1 LDPKRTTAH
10 ARRFKRTAD
19 ADERNL
25 RLHVLPVWGER
36 AYTSITRSD
45 VIELVEGLVA
55 GGTGPLAN
63 RVQSL
68 ISKIF
73 SFAVDV
79 ALLEANPATRL
90 RMRANDNALM
100 RVLDDGEIRLFWAQI
115 MSPPLL
121 PATGI
126 ALRLAL
132 LTGLRASEI
141 AGIHHTEITNIH
153 DPEQAAILIPEA
165 RVKNKRDFLVPL
177 SPLARQLVLEAQQLA
192 GDGAEYLF
200 PSRHD
205 KGAALDPPRWRRRRR
220 ASPKIWRMMTTRKSR
235 LAPRHGRP
243 IHRHR
248 TISGAPSRQGC
259 RHLVSHEKIAWRA

>member
-1 LDPKRTTAH
+1 
-10 ARRFKRTAD
+10 
-19 ADERNL
+19 
-25 RLHVLPVWGER
+25 
-36 AYTSITRSD
+36 
-45 VIELVEGLVA
+45 
-55 GGTGPLAN
+55 
-63 RVQSL
+63 
-68 ISKIF
+68 
-73 SFAVDV
+73 
-79 ALLEANPATRL
+79 
-90 RMRANDNALM
+90 
-100 RVLDDGEIRLFWAQI
+100 VLDDAEIRLFWAQI

-192 GDGAEYLF
+192 GDGAKYLF

-205 KGAALDPPRWRRRRR
+205 KGAALDPHTLAKAAARFAEDLANDDNEEVPAGAETWKADPPTPHDLRRTFATRLSALGVAREDRMACLNHKDAGLHAKHYDKYER
-220 ASPKIWRMMTTRKSR
+220 ANEKRAAMNIWATA
-235 LAPRHGRP
+235 LAAILDQRHQRGP
-243 IHRHR
+243 NAAEIK
-248 TISGAPSRQGC
+248 P
-259 RHLVSHEKIAWRA
+259 